1 VRMVNLIKNDTLGGS
16 LSYLQKLP
24 ILNMIPLIGLYH
36 ATNAAE
42 KVKFADDFVEY
53 DFSPRSL
60 KMIKQQRDDLLKPIN
75 TFFAPLKE
83 GNDPSAL

>member
-1 VRMVNLIKNDTLGGS
+1 MVNLIKDDAMGGS
-16 LSYLQKLP
+16 LTYLQKMP

-36 ATNAAE
+36 ATNAAD
-42 KVKFADDFVEY
+42 KVKFADDFIEY

-60 KMIKQQRDDLLKPIN
+60 RIIKQQRDDLLKPID

-83 GNDPSAL
+83 GKDPSAL